1 MQLDNEKTLEELREN
16 RILEDETVFKLLE
29 SLKDDYKFFDDED
42 GYIYFCKNK
51 VIEEKKQLEK
61 LLENQFFLDKKII
74 LENNY
79 CVYRLYKK
87 YEFIYD
93 CDLKKS
99 VENKNVNVAISVRE
113 YKMCSSK
120 GKSSKIYFENNY
132 KSSPP
137 LYYLRENGIYVAY
150 QNKGYLLSSFKQIS
164 NQIEIKEMLYQI
176 LKIKF
181 SDWVMWKEL
190 KEKHLREIYL
200 SFEEI
205 FNYKTKQEL
214 IECMFN
220 KKINFN
226 LNKLDIRIGISF
238 VYYMDFIKEEDYQ
251 KLYEYCKEIKYFEL
265 DMSKD
270 DEESLGLIRIARY
283 KRRKFGV
290 LRLLELFLT
299 EKINYSKS
307 TQEQQRERG
316 IVSDF
321 INMSIQNNEKISLK
335 RTSIKKIIED
345 HDRLVLE
352 SQLKYY
358 KVRLKIDKKFDNL
371 KLSKEFILLKTTK
384 EIIKEG
390 IIQNHCVASYIPKV
404 NEGKCVI
411 YTVDYNN
418 IKYTL
423 EIGYTPKAGY
433 SLRQIQG
440 YSNREI
446 VPEELIEKIKDQLK
460 ENNIKRK
467 SA

>member
-16 RILEDETVFKLLE
+16 KILEDETVFKLLE
-29 SLKDDYKFFDDED
+29 SLKDDYKFFDEF
-42 GYIYFCKNK
+42 GYIYFCENRI
-51 VIEEKKQLEK
+51 IEEKKQLEK
-61 LLENQFFLDKKII
+61 LIKNKIILDKKVSF
-74 LENNY
+74 ENDY
-79 CVYRLYKK
+79 CIYRLYKK
-87 YEFIYD
+87 CEYIYD
-93 CDLKKS
+93 YDLKERL
-99 VENKNVNVAISVRE
+99 ENKDINVAISVRE

-120 GKSSKIYFENNY
+120 GESSKIYFENNY

-137 LYYLRENGIYVAY
+137 LYYLRENGIYAAY

-164 NQIEIKEMLYQI
+164 NQIEIKEMLYRI

-181 SDWVMWKEL
+181 PDWVMWKEL
-190 KEKHLREIYL
+190 KEETLREIFL
-200 SFEEI
+200 NFEET
-205 FNYKTKQEL
+205 FNCKTRQEL

-220 KKINFN
+220 KKIKFN

-251 KLYEYCKEIKYFEL
+251 KFYEYCKEIKYFEL

-270 DEESLGLIRIARY
+270 DDEESLGLIRVARY
-283 KRRKFGV
+283 KRRKFEV

-299 EKINYSKS
+299 EKIKYSKS
-307 TQEQQRERG
+307 IQEQYREKY
-316 IVSDF
+316 ILSDF

-345 HDRLVLE
+345 HDRLVLKT
-352 SQLKYY
+352 QLKHY

-371 KLSKEFILLKTTK
+371 KLSKEFLLLKTTK

-411 YTVDYNN
+411 YTVDYND

-446 VPEELIEKIKDQLK
+446 VPEELIEKIKVQLK